1 MSLFEENAEILK
13 SMEEDESDLA
23 PSRRVDFSHVFP
35 SRASAESFASAA
47 IRAGFDTAVEGVDRS
62 EDPWDVT
69 ASKEMVPSV
78 ENVTAAEEGLGVLAQ
93 ARDGR
98 SDGWGFMRV

>member
-13 SMEEDESDLA
+13 GMEEDGSDLA
-23 PSRRVDFSHVFP
+23 PSCRVDFSHVFP
-35 SRASAESFASAA
+35 DPASAKSFATVAME
-47 IRAGFDTAVEGVDRS
+47 AGFDTAIEEVDRG

-69 ASKEMVPSV
+69 ASKEMVPSA
-78 ENVTAAEEGLGVLAQ
+78 ENVTAAEQRLDALAQ
-93 ARDGR
+93 ASNGR

>member
-13 SMEEDESDLA
+13 SMKEDGSDLA
-23 PSRRVDFSHVFP
+23 PLRRVDFSQVFP

-47 IRAGFDTAVEGVDRS
+47 MEAGFDTAVEEVDRS

-69 ASKEMVPSV
+69 ASKEMVPSA
-78 ENVTAAEEGLGVLAQ
+78 ENVTAAEEKLGALAQ
-93 ARDGR
+93 ASDGR

>member
-1 MSLFEENAEILK
+1 MSLFEENVEILK
-13 SMEEDESDLA
+13 SMEDNGSDLA
-23 PSRRVDFSHVFP
+23 PSRRVDFNNVFP

-47 IRAGFDTAVEGVDRS
+47 MNAGFDTAVEEVDRS

-69 ASKEMVPSV
+69 ASKEMVPSA
-78 ENVTAAEEGLGVLAQ
+78 ENVTAAEERLDVLAQ
-93 ARDGR
+93 ASDGR